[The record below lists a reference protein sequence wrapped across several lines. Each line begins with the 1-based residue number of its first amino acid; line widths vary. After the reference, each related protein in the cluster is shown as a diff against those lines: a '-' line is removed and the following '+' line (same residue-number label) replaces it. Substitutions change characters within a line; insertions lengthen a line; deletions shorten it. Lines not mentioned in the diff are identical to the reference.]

1 MHIHRR
7 VLLDS
12 HHGLLVVGLVSLWR
26 EDRSRTLR
34 DNLGLLRLDEVDMDG
49 LLLVCGKKHVLLML
63 IIMTLVESK
72 MVLDLDSQK
81 REQYD

>member
-26 EDRSRTLR
+26 EDRALR
-34 DNLGLLRLDEVDMDG
+34 DNLRLLRLDEVDLDG
-49 LLLVCGKKHVLLML
+49 LLLVCGKQHVLLML

-81 REQYD
+81 REHYD

>member
-1 MHIHRR
+1 M
-7 VLLDS
+7 
-12 HHGLLVVGLVSLWR
+12 
-26 EDRSRTLR
+26 
-34 DNLGLLRLDEVDMDG
+34 DEVDLDG

-63 IIMTLVESK
+63 TIMTLVESK